1 MSLLESHTKIWV
13 YSFSYEIK
21 DERITVID
29 MTGSEKFTNV
39 VLGMFYM
46 QEWAG
51 SLEISIQWALGYLGT
66 ESCQNVKSL
75 PTFFSSN
82 TTAAL
87 FYWEGPNK

>member
-1 MSLLESHTKIWV
+1 V

-46 QEWAG
+46 QE
-51 SLEISIQWALGYLGT
+51 
-66 ESCQNVKSL
+66 
-75 PTFFSSN
+75 
-82 TTAAL
+82 
-87 FYWEGPNK
+87 